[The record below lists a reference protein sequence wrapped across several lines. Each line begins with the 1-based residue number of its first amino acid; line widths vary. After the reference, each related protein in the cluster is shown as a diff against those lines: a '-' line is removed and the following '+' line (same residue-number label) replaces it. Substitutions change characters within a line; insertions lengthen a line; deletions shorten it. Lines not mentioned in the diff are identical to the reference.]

1 METITWL
8 CTDLYEPPPGQV
20 EQQQAGELHIRA
32 QAEVAR
38 HRGQAPGH
46 LAPVVASPRL
56 HTRGQDYRTYL
67 MLTNFNIIFLFYL

>member
-1 METITWL
+1 MP

-56 HTRGQDYRTYL
+56 QTTLLNFLNVDKFYHHMTEDY
-67 MLTNFNIIFLFYL
+67 